1 MRIYTALVV
10 TVLTMA
16 AAVAQTGPMKRITWS
31 ELAADPGRYM
41 GQQLEIAAAYCT
53 QGGASGTGPGYQCS
67 TDGDVY
73 IATLALL
80 PASAKEKVDANC
92 GGMDFIERSSFCRAR
107 IRFTPSSFGK
117 SNDIDPPKSVL
128 LVNTAEVYLTF

>member
-1 MRIYTALVV
+1 MRIFATLAL

-16 AAVAQTGPMKRITWS
+16 AAVAQTGPVKRITWN

-41 GQQLEIAAAYCT
+41 GQQIEIAAAYCT
-53 QGGASGTGPGYQCS
+53 QGGASGDGPGYQCS

-73 IATLALL
+73 IAASSLS
-80 PASAKEKVDANC
+80 PAGAKKKVDESC
-92 GGMDFIERSSFCRAR
+92 GGIDLIERSSFCRAR
-107 IRFTPSSFGK
+107 VRFTPSSFGK
-117 SNDIDPPKSVL
+117 SIDIDPPKTVL